1 MLLLRLVS
9 QKSLILCEL
18 YLLLLLLLHLLLLGQ
33 LVMRQR
39 RLRTAGAVD
48 AILQSGLQHSDANLL
63 LGAARLLCGESRFS
77 CSAECCL
84 AAAARACPSAV
95 RCSAA
100 AS

>member
-18 YLLLLLLLHLLLLGQ
+18 YLLLLLLLHLLL
-33 LVMRQR
+33 RQR